1 MRGRVF
7 RRFKQQVHLMR
18 RLKEDRNQ
26 HYQNLKCRCWWD
38 PRVIARFREQPQVC
52 SCMDCANQRQHQG
65 APISERRRVAFMDE
79 SQAEVEC
86 A

>member
-7 RRFKQQVHLMR
+7 RRFQQHVHLTR

-26 HYQNLKCRCWWD
+26 HYQNLNCSCWWD

-52 SCMDCANQRQHQG
+52 SCRDCGSQRQYEG
-65 APISERRRVAFMDE
+65 APVSELRRLAGMKDSE
-79 SQAEVEC
+79 SEVR
-86 A
+86 